1 MLNPDFNIIEF
12 LNEKYNDESSL
23 ENIQG
28 EIQKYDQELVDLD

>member
-12 LNEKYNDESSL
+12 LNQNYNDESSL

-28 EIQKYDQELVDLD
+28 EIQKYD